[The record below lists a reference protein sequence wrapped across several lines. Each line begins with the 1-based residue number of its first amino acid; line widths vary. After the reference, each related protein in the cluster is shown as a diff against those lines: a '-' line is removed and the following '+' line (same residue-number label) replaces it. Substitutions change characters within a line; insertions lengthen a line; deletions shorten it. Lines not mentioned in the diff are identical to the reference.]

1 MNNVY
6 IKNTVD
12 SYQNNE
18 FDPSRIYP
26 ELKEITINMESDKTI
41 YNDFRTLLINMKLD
55 EEQIGT
61 EKWNPFREFIN
72 QGDNVL
78 IKPNLV
84 MHKNEVGSI
93 DCMITNFSLIRP
105 VIDYTILALNGTGS
119 IIVGDA
125 PVQDCDFEKLKEI
138 NHIEKNINLYKS
150 IFENIKL
157 MDFRKNQNKDIE
169 CVTVKID
176 EKSSFSELDEV
187 DKEYSI
193 TNYNLKLMNAHHVG
207 KTHEY
212 IIPKDILEADVII
225 NMPKPKTHRKAGI
238 TACMKNFVGI
248 NGNKECLPHHRTGG
262 PRKNGDEFPENNI
275 LKNIYSW
282 LSKYT
287 YKHNYVINF
296 SRRCLSFI
304 LGKTGKGRFREG
316 SWYGN
321 DTIWRT
327 ILDLNKLI
335 LYTNKQ
341 GILKDTIQRKIFNVA
356 DMIISGE
363 KEGPLLPSD
372 KKVGLIVA
380 GCNQLNMDYIITQI
394 MGFLPAKIKY
404 INNGYQLEELK
415 ISDSKQFVTI
425 DEEGIVDNIQK
436 YNKHFKATDGWREY
450 LEDNEKKQRI
460 DNQNSNC

>member
-1 MNNVY
+1 MNNDVY

-12 SYQNNE
+12 NYKNE
-18 FDPSRIYP
+18 EFNPSELYE
-26 ELKEITINMESDKTI
+26 ELKDININIKSDKTI
-41 YNDFRTLLINMKLD
+41 YDDFRQLLINMKLD
-55 EEQIGT
+55 EKNIGT
-61 EKWNPFREFIN
+61 NKWNPFKEFICVEN
-72 QGDNVL
+72 NVL

-84 MHKNEVGSI
+84 MHKNNVGTI

-105 VIDYTILALNGTGS
+105 VIDYTILALKGTGS

-125 PVQDCDFEKLKEI
+125 PVQDCDFEQLKLI
-138 NHIEKNINLYKS
+138 NDLEKNINLYKH
-150 IFENIKL
+150 IYKNIKL
-157 MDFRKNQNKDIE
+157 IDFRKNQNESIM
-169 CVTVKID
+169 CVTVKLN
-176 EKSSFSELDEV
+176 ENSSFSELNNMN
-187 DKEYSI
+187 KEYSI
-193 TNYNLKLMNAHHVG
+193 TNYDLKLMNAHHTG

-212 IIPKDILEADVII
+212 IIPCDVLNSDVII

-262 PRKNGDEFPENNI
+262 PNKNGDEFPENNF

-287 YKHNYVINF
+287 YKHNKFINLI
-296 SRRCLSFI
+296 RKCVSFI
-304 LGKTGKGRFREG
+304 LGKTNKGRFREG

-335 LYTNKQ
+335 VYTDKK
-341 GILKDTIQRKIFNVA
+341 GILTDNVQRKIFNVA
-356 DMIISGE
+356 DMIVSGE

-380 GCNQLNMDYIITQI
+380 GFNSLNNDHIITQI
-394 MGFLPAKIKY
+394 MGFSPSKIKY
-404 INNGYQLEELK
+404 IENGYKLQKLK
-415 ISDSKQFVTI
+415 ISNSI
-425 DEEGIVDNIQK
+425 DFNVLDENGIVKDIKK
-436 YNKHFKATDGWREY
+436 YNKHFKATDGWKDY
-450 LEDNEKKQRI
+450 LEKEDTQK
-460 DNQNSNC
+460 